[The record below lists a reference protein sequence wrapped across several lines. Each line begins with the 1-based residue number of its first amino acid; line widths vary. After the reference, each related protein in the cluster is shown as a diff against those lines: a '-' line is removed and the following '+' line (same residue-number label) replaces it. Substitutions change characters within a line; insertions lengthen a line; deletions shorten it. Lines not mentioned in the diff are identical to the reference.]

1 MTDPISIKLNQ
12 QNNIKYFY
20 NTRRFLVW
28 TGFLGLL
35 SVGIILLS
43 IVPQISSTTNLYNE
57 MLKENKRLA
66 QLRVKVAQLDDA
78 SNSTIFVNSDKIN
91 LTLPSKKPLL
101 ELLSGLNS
109 IGNKTQVS
117 FADISLT
124 PGKISTESAETA
136 ASQKKKESNV
146 AAKKYE
152 VLDLD
157 ITVTGKIQSINQ
169 FLKEVELLAPFTNV
183 TAMTLN
189 ERTTSGQELSFAE
202 TVFEAKLTITTYFFN
217 RAITATIDSSL
228 PELTAAQQTVINGI
242 QNFTYTTVE
251 AQSEIKG
258 GGLENLFPNVD
269 SLPDA
274 VNLID

>member
-1 MTDPISIKLNQ
+1 MTDSINLKLNQ

-43 IVPQISSTTNLYNE
+43 IVPQINSTTNLYNE

-78 SNSTIFVNSDKIN
+78 SNSTILVNSDKIN
-91 LTLPSKKPLL
+91 STLPSKKPLL
-101 ELLSGLNS
+101 ELLSGLNA

-117 FADISLT
+117 FNDISLT
-124 PGKISTESAETA
+124 PGEISTKSAESATTK
-136 ASQKKKESNV
+136 KKKESNV

-157 ITVTGKIQSINQ
+157 VTVTGKIQNINQ

-189 ERTTSGQELSFAE
+189 EKTSSNQDLSFSE

-228 PELTAAQQTVINGI
+228 PELTAAQQGVINGI
-242 QNFTYTTVE
+242 QNFTYSTLE
-251 AQSEIKG
+251 AQNEIRG
-258 GGLENLFPNVD
+258 GGLENLFPSVD
-269 SLPDA
+269 SLPN
-274 VNLID
+274 VENL

>member
-1 MTDPISIKLNQ
+1 MTDAIKVKLNQ

-28 TGFLGLL
+28 TGFLSLL

-43 IVPQISSTTNLYNE
+43 IVPQVNSTTNLYNE

-78 SNSTIFVNSDKIN
+78 SNSTILVNSDKIN
-91 LTLPSKKPLL
+91 STLPSKKPLL
-101 ELLSGLNS
+101 ELLSGING

-117 FADISLT
+117 FNDISLT
-124 PGKISTESAETA
+124 PGEISTKSAESATTK
-136 ASQKKKESNV
+136 KKKESNV

-157 ITVTGKIQSINQ
+157 VTVTGKIQNINQ
-169 FLKEVELLAPFTNV
+169 FLKEVEILAPFTNV

-189 ERTTSGQELSFAE
+189 EKTSNNQDLSFSD

-228 PELTAAQQTVINGI
+228 PELTAAQQSVINGI
-242 QNFTYTTVE
+242 QNFTYTTLE
-251 AQSEIKG
+251 AQNEIKG
-258 GGLENLFPNVD
+258 GRLENLFPNVD
-269 SLPDA
+269 SLPN
-274 VNLID
+274 VENL